1 MSFFDGIIYNLRGLR
16 WAMKSPNLLMLGLTR
31 FFTMIFLV
39 VICGSVIIAYHQEI
53 LSLLWSKPQTGWLIL
68 LIWHLL
74 SWIVSLS
81 LFGLSVILSYLA
93 AQILFGVIIMDIMSQ
108 VTEKLATG
116 KVAHKSQGGV
126 FRQFVHLVRQE
137 LPRAVFPI
145 LLTLLLVV
153 IGWLTPL
160 GPLLTVVSSLVA
172 ITFLAW
178 DNTDLI
184 PARQLLPFKYRF
196 QFLLNTLPF
205 HLGFGL
211 WFLLPVINILF
222 LSFAPIGAT
231 LYHLELQKREG
242 CSTNSRVD

>member
-1 MSFFDGIIYNLRGLR
+1 MSFFDGMIYNLKGLR
-16 WAMKSPNLLMLGLTR
+16 WAMKSPKLLMLGLTR
-31 FFTMIFLV
+31 FFAVIFLT
-39 VICGSVIIAYHQEI
+39 VICGSIIIAYHQEI
-53 LSLLWSKPQTGWLIL
+53 LSLLWSKPQTDWLI

-93 AQILFGVIIMDIMSQ
+93 AQILFGAIIMDIMSQ

-126 FRQFVHLVRQE
+126 FRQFVYLVSQE
-137 LPRAVFPI
+137 APRAVFPI
-145 LLTLLLVV
+145 LLTLVLVV

-160 GPLLTVVSSLVA
+160 GPLLTVLSPFVA

-184 PARQLLPFKYRF
+184 PARQLMPFKDRF
-196 QFLLNTLPF
+196 RFLLKTLPF

-211 WFLLPVINILF
+211 WFLLPVLNILF

-231 LYHLELQKREG
+231 LYHVDLQKRENR
-242 CSTNSRVD
+242 STNSRLD

>member
-1 MSFFDGIIYNLRGLR
+1 MSFFDGIIYNLKGLR
-16 WAMKSPNLLMLGLTR
+16 WAMKSPKLLMLGLTR
-31 FFTMIFLV
+31 FFAMIFLA
-39 VICGSVIIAYHQEI
+39 VIFGSVIIAYRQEI
-53 LSLLWSKPQTGWLIL
+53 LGLLWSKPQSDWLI

-81 LFGLSVILSYLA
+81 LFGLSTILSYLA

-116 KVAHKSQGGV
+116 KIAHKSQGGV
-126 FRQFVHLVRQE
+126 FQQFVYLVMQE
-137 LPRAVFPI
+137 VPRAVFPI

-160 GPLLTVVSSLVA
+160 GPPLTVLSSFVA

-184 PARQLLPFKYRF
+184 PARQLMPFKYRF
-196 QFLLNTLPF
+196 RFLMKTLPF

-211 WFLLPVINILF
+211 WFLIPVLNILF

-231 LYHLELQKREG
+231 LYHIDLQKRED
-242 CSTNSRVD
+242 CSTNSRID

>member
-16 WAMKSPNLLMLGLTR
+16 WAMKSPKLLMLGLTR
-31 FFTMIFLV
+31 FFAMIFLAV
-39 VICGSVIIAYHQEI
+39 VFGSVIIAYRQEI
-53 LSLLWSKPQTGWLIL
+53 LGLLWIKPQSDWLIL
-68 LIWHLL
+68 IWYLL

-81 LFGLSVILSYLA
+81 LFWLSTILSYLA

-126 FRQFVHLVRQE
+126 FQQFVYLVRQE
-137 LPRAVFPI
+137 VPRAVFPI

-160 GPLLTVVSSLVA
+160 GPPLTVVSSFVA

-184 PARQLLPFKYRF
+184 PSRQLIPFKHRF
-196 QFLLNTLPF
+196 RFLMKALPF

-211 WFLLPVINILF
+211 WFLIPVLNVLF

-231 LYHLELQKREG
+231 LYHVDLQKRED
-242 CSTNSRVD
+242 CSTNSRID

>member
-1 MSFFDGIIYNLRGLR
+1 MSFFDGILYNLKSLS
-16 WAMKSPNLLMLGLTR
+16 WAMKSPKLLMLGLTR
-31 FFTMIFLV
+31 FVTIIFLAI
-39 VICGSVIIAYHQEI
+39 ICGSIIIAYHQEI
-53 LSLLWSKPQTGWLIL
+53 LSLLWSKPQSGWLI

-81 LFGLSVILSYLA
+81 LFGLSVILSYVA

-126 FRQFVHLVRQE
+126 FRRFVYLVSQE

-145 LLTLLLVV
+145 LLTLLLVAL
-153 IGWLTPL
+153 GWLTPL
-160 GPLLTVVSSLVA
+160 GPILTVLSAFVA

-184 PARQLLPFKYRF
+184 PARQLMPFKYRF
-196 QFLLNTLPF
+196 RFLLKTLPF

-211 WFLLPVINILF
+211 WFLLPVLNILF

-231 LYHLELQKREG
+231 LYHVDLQKRED
-242 CSTNSRVD
+242 CSTS